1 MNDNIIISCIKK
13 IVKVSVFIDWDM
25 VAYRGIIWPV
35 NNDISCSG
43 VSVIVIVSAPS
54 TTNNSTSF
62 SVNDICTDSSTTHSK
77 DIIVS
82 QLYKSSVYLRMLQL
96 FTEHN
101 SSTESNEIG
110 ITTSNVSASIA
121 PYFPSLSTINF
132 CNGCIGVKMQSN
144 SSLPFNGA
152 YPCINLTFLFL

>member
-1 MNDNIIISCIKK
+1 
-13 IVKVSVFIDWDM
+13 
-25 VAYRGIIWPV
+25 
-35 NNDISCSG
+35 
-43 VSVIVIVSAPS
+43 
-54 TTNNSTSF
+54 
-62 SVNDICTDSSTTHSK
+62 
-77 DIIVS
+77 
-82 QLYKSSVYLRMLQL
+82 MLQL

-110 ITTSNVSASIA
+110 ITTSNVSASMA

-152 YPCINLTFLFL
+152 YPCINLTFPFFVILITSWSLYLLLLSDSILS